1 MATVNR
7 LERENGIAEQNALNA
22 SRRHSE
28 QLSSMA
34 EGLNNLRRTVEQLQ
48 VGSGGMNWGERWD
61 GTIARLS
68 ACLSCS

>member
-48 VGSGGMNWGERWD
+48 VGSGGMNWGEM
-61 GTIARLS
+61 GLS
-68 ACLSCS
+68 LIHI